1 MIKTIALFV
10 VAAVFAPAPSATSS
24 KTVAAPSSADAV
36 MMYDNVMPPVA
47 WAPQDAADSLYRA
60 ARDAMSKGDN
70 SRAADLFNQIVQKY
84 PSSTYA
90 GESLYYYAFS
100 LYRVGGTEKLRAARA
115 ALSRLSSTYP
125 AVAKRGDA
133 TTLRTR
139 VCGELARTGDEQ
151 CAAEVARSARSI
163 DQAVSGGV
171 AGGVGG
177 GVAGAR
183 AEADRERREG
193 RPVTSTYTGA
203 GCPGTGDDDDER
215 VAALNALLQMD
226 ADQALPILAKVLERR
241 DPCSAPLRRKA
252 VFLVSQKR
260 TPQTADLLMS
270 IARNDPDQE
279 TREQAVFWLGQVP
292 DERAVDLLEQILRT
306 SKDEDLQSKAI
317 FALSQH
323 KSERGASILRDVAI
337 REGASDELRGQAIFW
352 LGQRPS
358 PENNEFL
365 RSLFTK
371 LNNDELKDK
380 VLFSLSQRRNQGNEK
395 WLMDVVMDS
404 HESIDIRKKALFWAG
419 QSGVGLDEIIPL
431 YSRIND
437 SEMKDQVIFVLSQRN
452 SPAAVD
458 KLIDI
463 AKTDKDPEMRKKAIF
478 WLGQSHDPRVKQ
490 FLIDLINK

>member
-1 MIKTIALFV
+1 MIKTIALIV
-10 VAAVFAPAPSATSS
+10 VAAVFAPAPSAVSPKMS
-24 KTVAAPSSADAV
+24 ASLSSADAV
-36 MMYDNVMPPVA
+36 MMFANVLPPEP

-60 ARDAMSKGDN
+60 ARDALSKGDN
-70 SRAADLFNQIVQKY
+70 SRAAILFNQVVQKY

-100 LYRVGGTEKLRAARA
+100 LYRVGGTEKLKAARA
-115 ALSRLSSTYP
+115 ALGRLSSSYP

-139 VCGELARTGDEQ
+139 VCGELARTGDEA
-151 CAAEVARSARSI
+151 CAAEVSASARSI
-163 DQAVSGGV
+163 SSSSSSSSSSLGFGSSSSRSSSSSPSA
-171 AGGVGG
+171 
-177 GVAGAR
+177 
-183 AEADRERREG
+183 
-193 RPVTSTYTGA
+193 A
-203 GCPGTGDDDDER
+203 GCPGSGDDDDER

-226 ADQALPILAKVLERR
+226 ADQALPILTKVLERR

-260 TPQTADLLMS
+260 NAQTADLLMS

-279 TREQAVFWLGQVP
+279 TREQAIFWLGQVP
-292 DERAVDLLEQILRT
+292 EERAVDLLEQILRT
-306 SKDEDLQSKAI
+306 SKDEDLQDKAI

-323 KSERGASILRDVAI
+323 SSGRGASILRDVAT

-358 PENNEFL
+358 AENNEFL
-365 RSLFTK
+365 RTLFTK
-371 LNNDELKDK
+371 VNNDELKDK
-380 VLFSLSQRRNQGNEK
+380 VLFSLSQRKNQGNEK
-395 WLMDVVMDS
+395 WLMDIAVGS
-404 HESIDIRKKALFWAG
+404 HESVDIRKKALFWAA

-437 SEMKDQVIFVLSQRN
+437 KEMKDQVIFVLSQRN
-452 SPAAVD
+452 SPAAID

-478 WLGQSHDPRVKQ
+478 WLGQSHDPRVQQ

>member
-10 VAAVFAPAPSATSS
+10 VAAVFAPAPSAVSPKMS
-24 KTVAAPSSADAV
+24 VSLSSADAV
-36 MMYDNVMPPVA
+36 RMFTNVLPPEA

-70 SRAADLFNQIVQKY
+70 SRAAELFNQLVQKY

-115 ALSRLSSTYP
+115 ALTRLSSSYP

-163 DQAVSGGV
+163 DQAVSGAIADGV
-171 AGGVGG
+171 AD

-193 RPVTSTYTGA
+193 RPVTSTYTGP
-203 GCPGTGDDDDER
+203 GCPGSGDDDER

-226 ADQALPILAKVLERR
+226 ADQALPILTKVLERR
-241 DPCSAPLRRKA
+241 DRCSAPLRRKA

-260 TPQTADLLMS
+260 NAQTADLLMS
-270 IARNDPDQE
+270 VARNDPDQE

-306 SKDEDLQSKAI
+306 SKDEDLQNKAI

-323 KSERGASILRDVAI
+323 QSGRGASILRDVAM
-337 REGASDELRGQAIFW
+337 RDDASDELRGQAIFW

-358 PENNEFL
+358 AENNEFL
-365 RSLFTK
+365 RTLFTK
-371 LNNDELKDK
+371 LNNDEMKDK
-380 VLFSLSQRRNQGNEK
+380 VLFALSQRKNQGNEK
-395 WLMDVVMDS
+395 WLMDVTLDP

-419 QSGVGLDEIIPL
+419 QSGAGLDEIIPL
-431 YSRIND
+431 YSKIND
-437 SEMKDQVIFVLSQRN
+437 KEMKDQVIFVLSQRN
-452 SPAAVD
+452 STAAVD
-458 KLIDI
+458 KLVDI
-463 AKTDKDPEMRKKAIF
+463 AKTDRDPEMRKKAIF
-478 WLGQSHDPRVKQ
+478 WLGQSHDPRVQQ
-490 FLIDLINK
+490 FLLDLINK